1 MILRK
6 AIELSNR
13 VRAWYLRGPLWQREP
28 DYVLLVSKVYRSAA
42 VVLFFWFSAWFG
54 RILSRPARFLLL
66 FFVICAFY
74 CSVSVRNPALI
85 LLFLILAAFA
95 VDLLFGWLFLP
106 RLDIRREL
114 PSRVTCG
121 IPFPVVYRIRNRR
134 KHFSA
139 CDLLPEPWGEGK
151 FVDRT
156 SGIQYFTVPPG
167 GEVRAELR
175 FQPLRRGPLS
185 FPCAMVESAF
195 PFNIF
200 KHSVGKGMRETVL
213 VRPFHRILRT
223 LRTDAGNMRK
233 KTSLSPSGT
242 PGDSMDFHGCRK
254 FQYGDS
260 VRKIH
265 WRASAKHNTL
275 IVKEFQQEQ
284 QVRAAILADVFE
296 PGLFRQVSFKRMFFM
311 LFRKDIFRVDDPVF
325 EAILSL
331 SASIAVT
338 LTRDGY
344 GLSLSA
350 ADRSWRR
357 FSASEKGEQVFLDDL
372 AVAGKRLRDPLPDLT
387 AELADSLREVECVCA
402 VLRRFDAPAKELY
415 LLLKRK
421 RIPALFCLVSSE
433 EPPSDLP
440 ADVRRLRPEDILGG
454 KVESL

>member
-6 AIELSNR
+6 AIALSNR
-13 VRAWYLRGPLWQREP
+13 VRAWYLQGPLWQREP

-42 VVLFFWFSAWFG
+42 VVLVFWISAWFS

-66 FFVICAFY
+66 FLLICTFY

-85 LLFLILAAFA
+85 LLFLIFAAI
-95 VDLLFGWLFLP
+95 VTDLLFGWIFLP

-139 CDLLPEPWGEGK
+139 CDLLPEPWGEGS

-200 KHSVGKGMRETVL
+200 KHSVGKGTRETVL

-223 LRTDAGNMRK
+223 FRMNAGNMRK
-233 KTSLSPSGT
+233 KTSLSPSGS

-260 VRKIH
+260 IRKIH
-265 WRASAKHNTL
+265 WRASAKHNML

-284 QVRAAILADVFE
+284 QIRAAILADVFE
-296 PGLFRQVSFKRMFFM
+296 PGLFRQVSFRRTFFM
-311 LFRKDIFRVDDPVF
+311 LFRKDIFRADDPVF

-344 GLSLSA
+344 RLALSA
-350 ADRSWRR
+350 ADRFWRR
-357 FSASEKGEQVFLDDL
+357 FPSTEKGEQVFLDDL
-372 AVAGKRLRDPLPDLT
+372 AVAVKRFHDPLPDLT
-387 AELADSLREVECVCA
+387 GQLADSLRELECVCA
-402 VLRRFDAPAKELY
+402 VLRRFDAPAKTLY
-415 LLLKRK
+415 QSLKKK
-421 RIPALFCLVSSE
+421 RIPVLFCLVSPGA
-433 EPPSDLP
+433 PPSDLP
-440 ADVRRLRPEDILGG
+440 ADVRHFRPEEILSG